1 MSNFAGRFFLTLKL
15 YIQTLKGLF
24 AAILFFSFSQLHAST
39 DTAWISYLLK
49 RIEQQ
54 QVKEDAYF
62 IKGSFPAYTDKYHRG
77 YSERI
82 KDNNTSFC
90 IVLNTLESVRYKL
103 TDYQSGLLD
112 SIQFRA
118 SGVFKKF
125 ENKNG
130 RGTYNFWR
138 QDIEPKFPYNWWI
151 PFFAGNL
158 WRVPD
163 DFDDTVWCLTALKT
177 DSSNA
182 ARIHDTMQHYSN
194 YPAKRIIGCPEEYK
208 SIPAYSTWFGKDF
221 PVFYDLCVASNTLAF
236 VQRYNLQW
244 TKADSATLQLLVKA
258 VESKDY
264 MIRYKDLSP
273 YYENKAVIMYH
284 LAKLMSVKPISELE
298 RNKAKIV
305 NDALEIFNTS
315 DNILEQMILCTAM
328 QKLGY
333 STPEI
338 KMPDKEKLIEL
349 IEHNDL
355 AFFTG
360 DMLGYFEGNT
370 KKTLAFFFKK
380 ALFYNQYCP
389 AYNDAL
395 LLEYLVINNE

>member
-1 MSNFAGRFFLTLKL
+1 MKQIFIFIL
-15 YIQTLKGLF
+15 
-24 AAILFFSFSQLHAST
+24 ILFSFYTVQASA
-39 DTAWISYLLK
+39 DTTWVSYLLK

-54 QVKEDAYF
+54 QVKDDPFF
-62 IKGSFPAYTDKYHRG
+62 IKGSFPAYTDKYHKG

-90 IVLNTLESVRYKL
+90 IVLNTLESVRSKL
-103 TDYQSGLLD
+103 TAYQSVLLD
-112 SIQFRA
+112 SIQVRA

-138 QDIEPKFPYNWWI
+138 QDMEPKFPYNWWI

-194 YPAKRIIGCPEEYK
+194 YPAKRIIGCPDEYK
-208 SIPAYSTWFGKDF
+208 TIPAYSTWFGKDF

-244 TKADSATLQLLVKA
+244 TKADSATLELLVKA
-258 VESKDY
+258 IQSKDY
-264 MIRYKDLSP
+264 LTHYKDLSP
-273 YYENKAVIMYH
+273 YYENKAVILYH
-284 LAKLMSVKPISELE
+284 LAKLMAVKPIDGLE
-298 RNKAKIV
+298 KYKTQILT
-305 NDALEIFNTS
+305 DALELFNKS
-315 DNILEQMILCTAM
+315 DNILEQMILCTAI

-333 STPEI
+333 SSPEI
-338 KMPDKEKLIEL
+338 ELPAKEKLVWMT
-349 IEHNDL
+349 EHNDL

-395 LLEYLVINNE
+395 LVEYLILNN

>member
-1 MSNFAGRFFLTLKL
+1 MKQIFIFIL
-15 YIQTLKGLF
+15 
-24 AAILFFSFSQLHAST
+24 ILFSFYTVQASA
-39 DTAWISYLLK
+39 DTTWVSYLLK

-54 QVKEDAYF
+54 QVKDDAFF
-62 IKGSFPAYTDKYHRG
+62 IKGSFPAYTDKYHKG

-90 IVLNTLESVRYKL
+90 IVLNTLESVRSKL
-103 TDYQSGLLD
+103 TAYQSVLLD
-112 SIQFRA
+112 SIQVRA

-138 QDIEPKFPYNWWI
+138 QDMEPKFPYNWWI

-194 YPAKRIIGCPEEYK
+194 YPAKRIIGCPDEYK
-208 SIPAYSTWFGKDF
+208 TIPAYSTWFGKDF

-244 TKADSATLQLLVKA
+244 TKADSATLELLVKA
-258 VESKDY
+258 IQSKDY
-264 MIRYKDLSP
+264 LTHYKDLSP
-273 YYENKAVIMYH
+273 YYENKAVILYH
-284 LAKLMSVKPISELE
+284 LAKLMAVKPIDGLE
-298 RNKAKIV
+298 KYKTQILT
-305 NDALEIFNTS
+305 DALELFNKS
-315 DNILEQMILCTAM
+315 DNILEQMILCTAI

-333 STPEI
+333 SSPEI
-338 KMPDKEKLIEL
+338 ELPAKEKLVWMT
-349 IEHNDL
+349 EHNDL

-395 LLEYLVINNE
+395 LVEYLILNN

>member
-1 MSNFAGRFFLTLKL
+1 MKRSF
-15 YIQTLKGLF
+15 IS
-24 AAILFFSFSQLHAST
+24 IVLFFSFAQLHAST
-39 DTAWISYLLK
+39 DTAWVSYLLK

-54 QVKEDAYF
+54 QVREDAFF

-90 IVLNTLESVRYKL
+90 IVLNTLESVRSKL
-103 TDYQSGLLD
+103 TRYQSELLD
-112 SIQFRA
+112 SIYFRA
-118 SGVFKKF
+118 LGVFKKF

-151 PFFAGNL
+151 PFFAGDL

-244 TKADSATLQLLVKA
+244 TKADSATLQLLLKA
-258 VESKDY
+258 IGSNDY
-264 MIRYKDLSP
+264 INRYKDLSP

-284 LAKLMSVKPISELE
+284 LAKLMSVKPIIELE
-298 RNKAKIV
+298 KYKTQIV
-305 NDALEIFNTS
+305 TDALELFNKS

-333 STPEI
+333 SSPAIELPE
-338 KMPDKEKLIEL
+338 KEKLFWM

-370 KKTLAFFFKK
+370 KKTLSFFFKK
-380 ALFYNQYCP
+380 ALFFNQYCP

-395 LLEYLVINNE
+395 LLEYLVLNN

>member
-1 MSNFAGRFFLTLKL
+1 MKRIFIFIL
-15 YIQTLKGLF
+15 
-24 AAILFFSFSQLHAST
+24 ILFSFYTVQASV
-39 DTAWISYLLK
+39 DTAWVSYLLK

-54 QVKEDAYF
+54 QVKDDAFF
-62 IKGSFPAYTDKYHRG
+62 IKGSFPAYTDKYHKG

-90 IVLNTLESVRYKL
+90 IVLNTLESVRSKL
-103 TDYQSGLLD
+103 TAYQSVLLD
-112 SIQFRA
+112 SIQVRA

-138 QDIEPKFPYNWWI
+138 QDMEPKFPYNWWI

-194 YPAKRIIGCPEEYK
+194 YPAKRIIGCPDEYK
-208 SIPAYSTWFGKDF
+208 NIPAYSTWFGKDF

-258 VESKDY
+258 IQSKDY
-264 MIRYKDLSP
+264 MTHYKDLSP
-273 YYENKAVIMYH
+273 YYENKAVILYH
-284 LAKLMSVKPISELE
+284 LAKLMAVKPINGLE
-298 RNKAKIV
+298 KYKTQILT
-305 NDALEIFNTS
+305 DALELFNKS
-315 DNILEQMILCTAM
+315 DNILEQMILCTAL

-333 STPEI
+333 SSPMIEL
-338 KMPDKEKLIEL
+338 PAKEKLVWM

-395 LLEYLVINNE
+395 LVEYLILNH

>member
-1 MSNFAGRFFLTLKL
+1 MKRIFIFIL
-15 YIQTLKGLF
+15 
-24 AAILFFSFSQLHAST
+24 ILFSFYTVQASV
-39 DTAWISYLLK
+39 DTAWVSYLLK

-54 QVKEDAYF
+54 QVKDDPFF
-62 IKGSFPAYTDKYHRG
+62 IKGSFPAYTDKYHKG

-90 IVLNTLESVRYKL
+90 IVLNTLESVRSRL
-103 TDYQSGLLD
+103 TAYQSVLLD
-112 SIQFRA
+112 SIQARA

-125 ENKNG
+125 ENKKG
-130 RGTYNFWR
+130 RRTYNFWR

-194 YPAKRIIGCPEEYK
+194 YPAKRIIGCPDEYK
-208 SIPAYSTWFGKDF
+208 NIPAYSTWFGKDF

-258 VESKDY
+258 IQSKDY
-264 MIRYKDLSP
+264 MTHYKDLSP
-273 YYENKAVIMYH
+273 YYENKAVILYH
-284 LAKLMSVKPISELE
+284 LAKLMAVKPINGLE
-298 RNKAKIV
+298 KYKTQILT
-305 NDALEIFNTS
+305 DALELFNKS
-315 DNILEQMILCTAM
+315 DNILEQMILCTAL

-333 STPEI
+333 SSPMIEL
-338 KMPDKEKLIEL
+338 PAKEKLVWMT
-349 IEHNDL
+349 EHNYL

-395 LLEYLVINNE
+395 LVEYLILNN

>member
-1 MSNFAGRFFLTLKL
+1 MKQIFIFIL
-15 YIQTLKGLF
+15 
-24 AAILFFSFSQLHAST
+24 ILFSFYTVQASV
-39 DTAWISYLLK
+39 DTAWVSYLLK

-54 QVKEDAYF
+54 QVKDDAFF
-62 IKGSFPAYTDKYHRG
+62 IKGSFPAYTDKYHKG

-90 IVLNTLESVRYKL
+90 IVLNTLESVRSKL
-103 TDYQSGLLD
+103 TAYQSVLLD
-112 SIQFRA
+112 SIQVRA

-138 QDIEPKFPYNWWI
+138 QDMEPKFPYNWWI

-194 YPAKRIIGCPEEYK
+194 YPVKRIIGCPDEYK
-208 SIPAYSTWFGKDF
+208 AIPAYSTWFGKDF
-221 PVFYDLCVASNTLAF
+221 PVFYDLCVAANTLTF
-236 VQRYNLQW
+236 VQQYNLQW

-258 VESKDY
+258 IQSKDY
-264 MIRYKDLSP
+264 MTHYKDLSP
-273 YYENKAVIMYH
+273 YYENRAVILYH
-284 LAKLMSVKPISELE
+284 LAKLMTVKPIDGLE
-298 RNKAKIV
+298 KYKTQIV
-305 NDALEIFNTS
+305 TDALELFNKS
-315 DNILEQMILCTAM
+315 DNILEQMILCTAL

-333 STPEI
+333 SSPEI
-338 KMPDKEKLIEL
+338 ELPAKEKLVWMT
-349 IEHNDL
+349 EHNDL

-395 LLEYLVINNE
+395 LVEYLILNN

>member
-1 MSNFAGRFFLTLKL
+1 MKRIFIFIL
-15 YIQTLKGLF
+15 
-24 AAILFFSFSQLHAST
+24 ILFSFYTVQASV
-39 DTAWISYLLK
+39 DTAWVSYLLK

-54 QVKEDAYF
+54 QVKDDPFF
-62 IKGSFPAYTDKYHRG
+62 IKGSFPAYTDKYHKG

-90 IVLNTLESVRYKL
+90 IVLNTLESVRSKL
-103 TDYQSGLLD
+103 TAYQSVLLD
-112 SIQFRA
+112 SIQVRA

-138 QDIEPKFPYNWWI
+138 QDMEPKFPYNWWI

-194 YPAKRIIGCPEEYK
+194 YPAKRIIGCPDEYK
-208 SIPAYSTWFGKDF
+208 TIPAYSTWFGKDF

-258 VESKDY
+258 IQSKDY
-264 MIRYKDLSP
+264 MTHYKDLSP
-273 YYENKAVIMYH
+273 YYENKAVILYH
-284 LAKLMSVKPISELE
+284 LAKLMAVKPINGLE
-298 RNKAKIV
+298 KYKTQILT
-305 NDALEIFNTS
+305 DALELFNKS
-315 DNILEQMILCTAM
+315 D
-328 QKLGY
+328 
-333 STPEI
+333 S
-338 KMPDKEKLIEL
+338 
-349 IEHNDL
+349 
-355 AFFTG
+355 
-360 DMLGYFEGNT
+360 
-370 KKTLAFFFKK
+370 
-380 ALFYNQYCP
+380 
-389 AYNDAL
+389 
-395 LLEYLVINNE
+395 

>member
-1 MSNFAGRFFLTLKL
+1 MKQIFIFIL
-15 YIQTLKGLF
+15 
-24 AAILFFSFSQLHAST
+24 ILFSFYTVQASV
-39 DTAWISYLLK
+39 DTAWVSYLLK

-54 QVKEDAYF
+54 QVKDDPFF
-62 IKGSFPAYTDKYHRG
+62 IKGSFPAYTDKYHKG

-90 IVLNTLESVRYKL
+90 IVLNTLESVRSKL
-103 TDYQSGLLD
+103 TAYQSVLLD
-112 SIQFRA
+112 SIQVRA

-138 QDIEPKFPYNWWI
+138 QDMEPKFPYNWWI

-194 YPAKRIIGCPEEYK
+194 YPAKRIIGCPDEYK
-208 SIPAYSTWFGKDF
+208 TIPAYSTWFGKDF

-258 VESKDY
+258 IQSKDY
-264 MIRYKDLSP
+264 MTHYKDLSP
-273 YYENKAVIMYH
+273 YYENKAVILYH
-284 LAKLMSVKPISELE
+284 LAKLMAVKPINGLE
-298 RNKAKIV
+298 KYKTQILT
-305 NDALEIFNTS
+305 DALELFNKS
-315 DNILEQMILCTAM
+315 DNILEQMILCTAL

-333 STPEI
+333 SSPMIEL
-338 KMPDKEKLIEL
+338 PAKEKLVWMT
-349 IEHNDL
+349 EHNDL

-395 LLEYLVINNE
+395 LVEYLILNH

>member
-1 MSNFAGRFFLTLKL
+1 MKQIFIFIL
-15 YIQTLKGLF
+15 
-24 AAILFFSFSQLHAST
+24 ILFSFYTVQASA
-39 DTAWISYLLK
+39 DTTWVSYLLK

-54 QVKEDAYF
+54 QVKDDAFF
-62 IKGSFPAYTDKYHRG
+62 IKGSFPAYTDKYHKG

-90 IVLNTLESVRYKL
+90 IVLNTLESVRSKL
-103 TDYQSGLLD
+103 TAYQSVLLD
-112 SIQFRA
+112 SIQVRA

-138 QDIEPKFPYNWWI
+138 QDMEPKFPYNWWI

-194 YPAKRIIGCPEEYK
+194 YPAKRIIGCPDEYK
-208 SIPAYSTWFGKDF
+208 TIPAYSTWFGKDF

-244 TKADSATLQLLVKA
+244 TKADSATLELLVKA
-258 VESKDY
+258 IQSKDY
-264 MIRYKDLSP
+264 MTHYKDLSP
-273 YYENKAVIMYH
+273 YYENKAVILYH
-284 LAKLMSVKPISELE
+284 LAKLMAVKPIDGLE
-298 RNKAKIV
+298 KYKTQILT
-305 NDALEIFNTS
+305 DALELFNKS
-315 DNILEQMILCTAM
+315 DNILEQMILCTAI

-333 STPEI
+333 SSPEI
-338 KMPDKEKLIEL
+338 ELPAKEKLVWMT
-349 IEHNDL
+349 EHNDL

-395 LLEYLVINNE
+395 LVEYLILNN

>member
-1 MSNFAGRFFLTLKL
+1 MKQIFIFIL
-15 YIQTLKGLF
+15 
-24 AAILFFSFSQLHAST
+24 ILFSFYTVQASV
-39 DTAWISYLLK
+39 DTALVSYLLK

-54 QVKEDAYF
+54 QVKDDAFF
-62 IKGSFPAYTDKYHRG
+62 IKGSFPAYTDKYHKG

-90 IVLNTLESVRYKL
+90 IVLNTLESVRSKL
-103 TDYQSGLLD
+103 TAYQSVLLD
-112 SIQFRA
+112 SIQVRA

-138 QDIEPKFPYNWWI
+138 QDMEPKFPYNWWI

-194 YPAKRIIGCPEEYK
+194 YPAKRIIGCPDEYK
-208 SIPAYSTWFGKDF
+208 TIPAYSTWFGKDF

-244 TKADSATLQLLVKA
+244 TKADSATLQLLMKA
-258 VESKDY
+258 IQSKDY
-264 MIRYKDLSP
+264 MTHYKDLSP
-273 YYENKAVIMYH
+273 YYENKAVILYH
-284 LAKLMSVKPISELE
+284 LAKLMAVKPIDGLE
-298 RNKAKIV
+298 KYKTQILA
-305 NDALEIFNTS
+305 DALELFNKS
-315 DNILEQMILCTAM
+315 NNVLEQMILCTAI

-333 STPEI
+333 SSPMIEL
-338 KMPDKEKLIEL
+338 PAKEKLVWM

-395 LLEYLVINNE
+395 LVEYLILNH

>member
-1 MSNFAGRFFLTLKL
+1 MKQIFIFIL
-15 YIQTLKGLF
+15 
-24 AAILFFSFSQLHAST
+24 ILFSFYTVQASV
-39 DTAWISYLLK
+39 DTAWVSYLLK

-54 QVKEDAYF
+54 QVKDDAFF
-62 IKGSFPAYTDKYHRG
+62 IKGSFPAYTDKYHKG

-90 IVLNTLESVRYKL
+90 IVLNTLESVRSKL
-103 TDYQSGLLD
+103 TAYQSVLLD
-112 SIQFRA
+112 SIQVRA

-138 QDIEPKFPYNWWI
+138 QDMEPKFPYNWWI

-194 YPAKRIIGCPEEYK
+194 YPVKRIIGCPDEYK
-208 SIPAYSTWFGKDF
+208 AIPAYSTWFGKDF
-221 PVFYDLCVASNTLAF
+221 PVFYDLCVAANTLTF
-236 VQRYNLQW
+236 VQQYNLQW

-258 VESKDY
+258 IQSKDY
-264 MIRYKDLSP
+264 MTHYKDLSP
-273 YYENKAVIMYH
+273 YYENRAVILYH
-284 LAKLMSVKPISELE
+284 LAKLMTVKPIDGLE
-298 RNKAKIV
+298 KYKTQIV
-305 NDALEIFNTS
+305 TDALELFNKS
-315 DNILEQMILCTAM
+315 DNILEQMILCTAL

-333 STPEI
+333 SSPEI
-338 KMPDKEKLIEL
+338 ELPAKEKLVWM

-370 KKTLAFFFKK
+370 KKTLALFFKK

-395 LLEYLVINNE
+395 LVEYFILNKE